1 MVGFWLTI
9 ALLGLLPKVASGSS
23 HGDLPGLYVLSQ
35 PCQSWFISS
44 GYRGTLHGTQE
55 QRYESQVNSP

>member
-44 GYRGTLHGTQE
+44 GHWGTNTPWDTRAE
-55 QRYESQVNSP
+55 VRESS